1 MQKIILP
8 IDTKSLFLNIFND
21 NESGH
26 TPTVSTSIKQG
37 HSLNEKLSQIYKI
50 PKQINF
56 QNNHELVN
64 ELLKNS
70 KSTTKINNV
79 FVFDKI
85 SVNGIK
91 LNCKSSFCLFIKE
104 EIDPS
109 KVQFGR
115 IKLHYPMNLKYD
127 DVNLRIDNK
136 DILNHISD
144 LLFSNAFIVNSFQYD
159 FDSDYFNF
167 KVTIIGENKIPYSKV
182 FINNKGTG
190 NKFNGIFNEYADS
203 YDMEIINLKKKYGNV
218 VEPGT
223 YEQFID
229 NEKNI
234 ANEIC
239 MNYLS
244 NKYENVRNITN
255 EYSYSIY
262 DFDYEENGITK
273 YIMLY
278 FTSTSIKYFNISSKR
293 LKLLNDMSDKVS
305 IMLITEIE
313 DIPKINI
320 LTFDDLIKYN
330 SSINSVMMK
339 EV

>member
-1 MQKIILP
+1 MQKIVLP
-8 IDTKSLFLNIFND
+8 IDTKSLYYNIKND
-21 NESGH
+21 NLSGH
-26 TPTVSTSIKQG
+26 TATVATPIKQG
-37 HSLNEKLSQIYKI
+37 NSLNEQLNQIYKI

-64 ELLKNS
+64 ELVKNS
-70 KSTTKINNV
+70 KSTIKINNV

-91 LNCKSSFCLFIKE
+91 LDKNSSFCLFIKE

-127 DVNLRIDNK
+127 NVDFKIDNK
-136 DILNHISD
+136 DVLNQISD
-144 LLFSNAFIVNSFQYD
+144 LLYNNAFIVNSFQYD
-159 FDSDYFNF
+159 FDTDYLNF

-182 FINNKGTG
+182 FINNKGVG
-190 NKFNGIFNEYADS
+190 NKFNSIFNEYADS
-203 YDMEIINLKKKYGNV
+203 YDMEIINLRKKYGDM

-229 NEKNI
+229 NEKVK
-234 ANEIC
+234 ANDIC

-244 NKYENVRNITN
+244 KRYENVRNITD

-273 YIMLY
+273 YMMLY
-278 FTSTSIKYFNISSKR
+278 YTSTSIKYFNISSKR

-313 DIPKINI
+313 DKPEINI
-320 LTFDDLIKYN
+320 LTFDDLVKYN

>member
-1 MQKIILP
+1 MQRIDLP
-8 IDTKSLFLNIFND
+8 IDTKSLYFNILND

-26 TPTVSTSIKQG
+26 TPTVATPIKQG
-37 HSLNEKLSQIYKI
+37 NSLNEQLNQIYKI

-56 QNNHELVN
+56 QNNHELV
-64 ELLKNS
+64 KNS
-70 KSTTKINNV
+70 KSTIKINNV

-91 LNCKSSFCLFIKE
+91 LDKNSSFCLFIKE
-104 EIDPS
+104 EIDPT

-127 DVNLRIDNK
+127 SIDYKIDNK
-136 DILNHISD
+136 DVLNQISD
-144 LLFSNAFIVNSFQYD
+144 LLYNNAFIVNSFQYD
-159 FDSDYFNF
+159 FDTDYLNF

-182 FINNKGTG
+182 FINNKGVG
-190 NKFNGIFNEYADS
+190 NKFNSIFNEYADS
-203 YDMEIINLKKKYGNV
+203 YDMEIINLRKKYGDM
-218 VEPGT
+218 VEPST

-229 NEKNI
+229 NEKQK
-234 ANEIC
+234 ANDIC
-239 MNYLS
+239 LKYLS
-244 NKYENVRNITN
+244 SKYENVRNITD

-262 DFDYEENGITK
+262 DFDYEEDGVTK

-278 FTSTSIKYFNISSKR
+278 FTSTNINYFNISSKR
-293 LKLLNDMSDKVS
+293 LKFLNDMSDKVS

-313 DIPKINI
+313 ENPEIHIY
-320 LTFDDLIKYN
+320 TFDDLIKFN

-339 EV
+339 EI